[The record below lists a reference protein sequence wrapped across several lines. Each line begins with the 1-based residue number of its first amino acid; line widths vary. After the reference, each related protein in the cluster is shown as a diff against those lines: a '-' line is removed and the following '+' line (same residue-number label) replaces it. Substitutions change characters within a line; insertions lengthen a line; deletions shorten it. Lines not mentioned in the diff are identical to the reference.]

1 MVTLKEIAQR
11 CNVSVATVS
20 NILNGKP
27 KVSEETKKIVLEA
40 VAEMGYQPNYVAQG
54 LRLQKT
60 HTIGIIAD
68 EISLFSTP
76 KMIESIMEYCEK
88 RGYRTVVQNLRLFGR
103 WKDAWYNQDE
113 LYRSVLEP
121 ALNELLS
128 IKVEG
133 VIYVASHAHAI
144 RCFPKDFPIPV
155 VLAYAY
161 MDSDKVP
168 CVLIDDE
175 KGSYDMTKYLISM
188 GHKKI
193 GIIGGLADN
202 IHTQKRVVG
211 YQKALF
217 EEGILYNPS
226 WISYGTWDR
235 ESGYEQTE
243 KLVQQGITAIF
254 CLADQ
259 IAGGVYDYL
268 EEHKLRVGE
277 DISVAGFDNQEISEY
292 FRPALTTMNIPL
304 VEIGNK
310 AAKVLLGMIEDG
322 ESEEKQ
328 TRKMLMPCQIV
339 IRDSVKLRGGNKR
352 NID

>member
-1 MVTLKEIAQR
+1 MVTLKEIAQK

-27 KVSEETKKIVLEA
+27 KVSEETKKTVMEV

-54 LRLQKT
+54 LRRQKT

-76 KMIESIMEYCEK
+76 KMIESIMEYSEK

-103 WKDAWYNQDE
+103 WRDAWYNQDE

-133 VIYVASHAHAI
+133 VIYVASHAHVI

-161 MDSDKVP
+161 MDKVP
-168 CVLIDDE
+168 CVVIDDE

-188 GHKKI
+188 GHKRI

-202 IHTQKRVVG
+202 IHTQKRLLG
-211 YQKALF
+211 YQRALF

-226 WISYGTWDR
+226 WISYGTWER
-235 ESGYEQTE
+235 RSGYEQAK
-243 KLVQQGITAIF
+243 KLIQQDITAIF
-254 CLADQ
+254 CFADHM
-259 IAGGVYDYL
+259 AGGVYDYL
-268 EEHKLRVGE
+268 EEHNLKVGE
-277 DISVAGFDNQEISEY
+277 DISVTGFDNQEISEY

-304 VEIGNK
+304 YEIGNK
-310 AAKVLLGMIEDG
+310 AAKVLLSMVEDG
-322 ESEEKQ
+322 EPEENQ
-328 TRKMLMPCQIV
+328 IREMLMPCQLV
-339 IRDSVKLRGGNKR
+339 IRDSVKSR
-352 NID
+352 N

>member
-27 KVSEETKKIVLEA
+27 KVSEETKKLVLEV
-40 VAEMGYQPNYVAQG
+40 VAETGYHPNYVAQG
-54 LRLQKT
+54 LRRQKT

-76 KMIESIMEYCEK
+76 KMIESIMEYSEK
-88 RGYRTVVQNLRLFGR
+88 QGYRTVVQNLRLFGR

-121 ALNELLS
+121 ALNELRS

-133 VIYVASHAHAI
+133 VIYVASHAHVI

-168 CVLIDDE
+168 CVVIDDE

-188 GHKKI
+188 GHRRI
-193 GIIGGLADN
+193 GIAGGLSDN
-202 IHTQKRVVG
+202 IHTQKRLIG

-235 ESGYEQTE
+235 RSGYEQTE
-243 KLVQQGITAIF
+243 KLLQQGITAIF

-268 EEHKLRVGE
+268 EEHNLKVGE
-277 DISVAGFDNQEISEY
+277 DISVVGFDNQEISEY

-304 VEIGNK
+304 LEIGK
-310 AAKVLLGMIEDG
+310 CAAQVLLNIVEGQELQ
-322 ESEEKQ
+322 SEQ
-328 TRKMLMPCQIV
+328 TREIQMPCQLIV
-339 IRDSVKLRGGNKR
+339 RDSVCRLK
-352 NID
+352 

>member
-1 MVTLKEIAQR
+1 MVTLKEIAQK

-27 KVSEETKKIVLEA
+27 KVSEETKKAVMEV

-54 LRLQKT
+54 LRRQKT

-76 KMIESIMEYCEK
+76 KMIESIMEYSEK

-103 WKDAWYNQDE
+103 WRDAWYNQDE

-133 VIYVASHAHAI
+133 VIYVASHEHVI
-144 RCFPKDFPIPV
+144 HCFPKDFPIPV

-161 MDSDKVP
+161 MDKVP
-168 CVLIDDE
+168 CVVIDDE

-188 GHKKI
+188 GHKRI

-202 IHTQKRVVG
+202 IHTQKRLLG
-211 YQKALF
+211 YQRALF

-235 ESGYEQTE
+235 SSGYEQTK
-243 KLVQQGITAIF
+243 KLMQQGVTAIF

-268 EEHKLRVGE
+268 EEHNLKVGE

-304 VEIGNK
+304 YEIGNK
-310 AAKVLLGMIEDG
+310 AAKVLLSIVEDG
-322 ESEEKQ
+322 ESEENQ
-328 TRKMLMPCQIV
+328 IREMLMPCQLV
-339 IRDSVKLRGGNKR
+339 IRDSVKRR
-352 NID
+352 N

>member
-1 MVTLKEIAQR
+1 MVTLKEIAQK

-27 KVSEETKKIVLEA
+27 KVSEETKKAVMEV

-54 LRLQKT
+54 LRRQKT

-76 KMIESIMEYCEK
+76 KMIESIMEYSEK

-103 WKDAWYNQDE
+103 WRDAWYNQDE

-133 VIYVASHAHAI
+133 VIYVASHAHVI
-144 RCFPKDFPIPV
+144 HCFPKDFPIPV

-161 MDSDKVP
+161 MDKVP
-168 CVLIDDE
+168 CVVIDDE

-188 GHKKI
+188 GHKRI

-202 IHTQKRVVG
+202 IHTQKRLLG
-211 YQKALF
+211 YQRALF

-235 ESGYEQTE
+235 SSGYEQTK
-243 KLVQQGITAIF
+243 KLMQQGVTAIF

-268 EEHKLRVGE
+268 EEHNLKVGE
-277 DISVAGFDNQEISEY
+277 DISVAGFDDQEISEY

-304 VEIGNK
+304 YEIGNK
-310 AAKVLLGMIEDG
+310 AAKVLLSIVEDG
-322 ESEEKQ
+322 ESEENQ
-328 TRKMLMPCQIV
+328 IREMLMPCQLV
-339 IRDSVKLRGGNKR
+339 IRDSVKRR
-352 NID
+352 N